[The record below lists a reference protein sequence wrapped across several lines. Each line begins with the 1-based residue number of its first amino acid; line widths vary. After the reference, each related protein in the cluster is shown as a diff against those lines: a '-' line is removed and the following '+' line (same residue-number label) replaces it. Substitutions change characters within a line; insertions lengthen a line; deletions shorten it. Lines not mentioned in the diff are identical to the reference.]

1 MKKKEMFIEAP
12 FISLLIFGLPFG
24 IISIVIYFICCMD
37 TTDQPNS
44 DEDLSDSDGDE
55 QNEVDEN
62 LQEAN
67 PSDIPDQGRRN

>member
-1 MKKKEMFIEAP
+1 
-12 FISLLIFGLPFG
+12 
-24 IISIVIYFICCMD
+24 MD